1 MSRLRQR
8 ELERG
13 HEPDGETIVAAE
25 VLVIGAGPGGLAT
38 SMLLSH
44 AGYKVKLIER
54 QPHVGG
60 RTSSIKREGYTF
72 DCGPTFFL
80 YPRIL
85 REIFEQTGFDLDSE
99 VEMQRLDPQ
108 YRLVFGGGGTL
119 DCTPNVEKMKA
130 ELARFSPGS
139 ENGLEPFLNENRE
152 KLDCFSSVLESP
164 FYKLT
169 DVLRPDVLRA
179 APLLRPWRSLHS
191 EISRHFADPRL
202 QLAFTFQGKYVGM
215 SPFQCPSLFSILAF
229 LEYEHG
235 VFHPTGGCGQVSQT
249 MAKLAERLGTEI
261 HLNESVEEIL
271 FEGRKAV
278 GVRTDKAT
286 YRSDAIVI
294 NADFA
299 HAMTRMV
306 PNHLRRRW
314 TDQKLAKKKYSCSTF
329 MLYLG
334 VEGLQNEVAHHTI
347 YLSADYQQNLRDIE
361 RHHCLSEDPSVYVQ
375 NAGVTDSTLAPDGHS
390 TLYVLAPVSHMHDNI
405 NWQTEAPAFREKVL
419 DQLEKIGIRDV
430 RARIRSELM
439 ITPADWQNQH
449 HVYNGATFNLS
460 HNLGQMLY
468 FRPHNRFEDV
478 DQVYLVGGG
487 THPGSGLPVIYSS
500 ARISTQT
507 LMEDLSSRGLGP
519 LPEQVPSK
527 LIQEKR
533 VA

>member
-1 MSRLRQR
+1 MS
-8 ELERG
+8 
-13 HEPDGETIVAAE
+13 AE
-25 VLVIGAGPGGLAT
+25 VIIIGAGPGGLAA

-44 AGYKVKLIER
+44 AGYNVKVIER
-54 QPHVGG
+54 KPQVGG
-60 RTSSIKREGYTF
+60 RTSLIRRDGYTF

-85 REIFEQTGFDLDSE
+85 REVFEATGFDLEAE
-99 VEMQRLDPQ
+99 VPMERLDPQ
-108 YRLVFGGGGTL
+108 YRLVFGEGGTL
-119 DCTPNVEKMKA
+119 NCSPNIEKMQA

-139 ENGLEPFLNENRE
+139 AKGMLPFLNENRD
-152 KLDCFSSVLESP
+152 KLDRFASVLESP

-235 VFHPTGGCGQVSQT
+235 VFHPKGGCGEVSEI
-249 MAKLAERLGTEI
+249 MAKLTQRLGTEI
-261 HLNESVEEIL
+261 LLDEPVEEVL
-271 FEGRKAV
+271 FEGSKAV

-286 YRSDAIVI
+286 YKADAVVI

-299 HAMTRMV
+299 DAMTRMV
-306 PNHLRRRW
+306 PDKLRSRW
-314 TDQKLAKKKYSCSTF
+314 TDKKIAKKKYSCSTF

-334 VEGLQNEVAHHTI
+334 VEGEQPDVAHHTI
-347 YLSADYQQNLRDIE
+347 YLSNDYRQNLRDIE
-361 RHHCLSEDPSVYVQ
+361 VNHCLSDDPSVYVQ
-375 NAGVTDSTLAPDGHS
+375 NASVTDKTLAPSGHS

-405 NWQTEAPAFREKVL
+405 DWTKEAPAFRKQVL
-419 DQLEKIGIRDV
+419 AQLEKIGVHDV
-430 RARIRSELM
+430 EKRIRTELM

-449 HVYNGATFNLS
+449 HVYNGATFNLA

-468 FRPHNRFEDV
+468 FRPHNRFEDLE
-478 DQVYLVGGG
+478 QVYLVGGG

-500 ARISTQT
+500 ARITT
-507 LMEDLSSRGLGP
+507 KTMIEDLTARGFSP
-519 LPEQVPSK
+519 RPRENTVVDERLPTK
-527 LIQEKR
+527 